1 MAREITNRYED
12 YNNYNYE
19 QLKFAVGV
27 LSKTA
32 NQRLRQ
38 IEQAGLTRASNAYR
52 YIEGRAYD
60 EEPYMEV
67 TKGSTVRGKKTEA
80 GHIKFRT
87 NYRDATL
94 NSLREQM
101 GELQEFLFKSKTS
114 TVTGVKNK
122 YLKGYETAKKN
133 NPDLFGQMSFDEF
146 GDLWNTFNMKQL
158 IKMYGSDISVKFINE
173 AESEGLSQDE
183 INEILSSIDE
193 HTSYMDLVDQV
204 NEKKDRKKLST
215 ANLDTSVL

>member
-1 MAREITNRYED
+1 MAREITNRYD
-12 YNNYNYE
+12 DFNNYNYE

-60 EEPYMEV
+60 EEPYMDK
-67 TKGSTVRGKKTEA
+67 TKNGEM
-80 GHIKFRT
+80 KFRT

-114 TVTGVKNK
+114 TVSGVKNK

-146 GDLWNTFNMKQL
+146 GDLWNTFNMKQI
-158 IKMYGSDISVKFINE
+158 IKMYGSDIAVKFINE
-173 AESEGLSQDE
+173 AESEGLSQDD
-183 INEILSSIDE
+183 INEIMSSIDE
-193 HTSYMDLVDQV
+193 HTSYMDLVNQV

>member
-1 MAREITNRYED
+1 MAKEITNRYED
-12 YNNYNYE
+12 FNNYNYE

-38 IEQAGLTRASNAYR
+38 IERAGLTGASNAHR

-60 EEPYMEV
+60 EESYMDK
-67 TKGSTVRGKKTEA
+67 TKKGEM
-80 GHIKFRT
+80 KFRT
-87 NYRDATL
+87 NYRDTTL

-101 GELQEFLFKSKTS
+101 GELQAFLFKSKTS
-114 TVTGVKNK
+114 TVSGVKNK
-122 YLKGYETAKKN
+122 YLKGYESAKQN
-133 NPDLFGQMSFDEF
+133 NPELFGNMSFDEF
-146 GDLWNTFNMKQL
+146 GDLWNTFNMKQI
-158 IKMYGSDISVKFINE
+158 IKMYGSDIAVKFINE
-173 AESEGLSQDE
+173 AESQGLSQDD
-183 INEILSSIDE
+183 INEIMSSIDE
-193 HTSYMDLVDQV
+193 HTSYMDLVNQV

>member
-1 MAREITNRYED
+1 MAREITNRYD
-12 YNNYNYE
+12 DFNNYNYE

-60 EEPYMEV
+60 EEPYMDK
-67 TKGSTVRGKKTEA
+67 TKNGEM
-80 GHIKFRT
+80 KFRT

-114 TVTGVKNK
+114 TVSGVKNK

-146 GDLWNTFNMKQL
+146 SDLWNTFNMKQI
-158 IKMYGSDISVKFINE
+158 IKMYGSDIAVKFINE
-173 AESEGLSQDE
+173 AESEGLSQDD
-183 INEILSSIDE
+183 INEIMSSIDE
-193 HTSYMDLVDQV
+193 HTSYMDLVNQV

>member
-19 QLKFAVGV
+19 QLKFAVSV

-38 IEQAGLTRASNAYR
+38 IEQAGMTRASNAYR

-60 EEPYMEV
+60 EEPYMDT
-67 TKGSTVRGKKTEA
+67 TKNGQM
-80 GHIKFRT
+80 KFRT
-87 NYRDATL
+87 NYRDTTL

-101 GELQEFLFKSKTS
+101 SELQEFLFKSKTS

-133 NPDLFGQMSFDEF
+133 NPDLFGKMSFDEF
-146 GDLWNTFNMKQL
+146 GDLWNTFNMKQ
-158 IKMYGSDISVKFINE
+158 IVKMYGSEIAIGFINE
-173 AESEGLSQDE
+173 AESKGLSQDD
-183 INEILSSIDE
+183 INEIISTIDE
-193 HTSYMDLVDQV
+193 HSSYMELLDQV
-204 NEKKDRKKLST
+204 NKKKDRKKLST
-215 ANLDTSVL
+215 AELDTSVL

>member
-19 QLKFAVGV
+19 QLKFAVSV

-60 EEPYMEV
+60 EEPYMDR
-67 TKGSTVRGKKTEA
+67 TKNGEM
-80 GHIKFRT
+80 KFRT
-87 NYRDATL
+87 NYRDTTL

-101 GELQEFLFKSKTS
+101 SELQEFLFKSKTS

-133 NPDLFGQMSFDEF
+133 NPDLFGKMSFDEF
-146 GDLWNTFNMKQL
+146 GDFWNTYNMKQ
-158 IKMYGSDISVKFINE
+158 IVNMYGSEISIKFINE
-173 AESEGLSQDE
+173 AESKGLSQDD
-183 INEILSSIDE
+183 INEIISNIDE
-193 HTSYMDLVDQV
+193 HSSYMDLLDQV
-204 NEKKDRKKLST
+204 NKKKDRKKLST

>member
-12 YNNYNYE
+12 FNNYNYE

-60 EEPYMEV
+60 EEPYMDK
-67 TKGSTVRGKKTEA
+67 TKNGEM
-80 GHIKFRT
+80 KFRT
-87 NYRDATL
+87 NYRDTTL

-114 TVTGVKNK
+114 TVSGVKNK

-133 NPDLFGQMSFDEF
+133 NPELFGEMSFDEF
-146 GDLWNTFNMKQL
+146 GDLWNTFNMKQI
-158 IKMYGSDISVKFINE
+158 IKMYGSDIAVKFINE
-173 AESEGLSQDE
+173 AESQGLSQDD
-183 INEILSSIDE
+183 INEIMSSIDE
-193 HTSYMDLVDQV
+193 HTSYMDLVNQV

>member
-1 MAREITNRYED
+1 MAKEITNRYD
-12 YNNYNYE
+12 DFNNYNYE
-19 QLKFAVGV
+19 ELKFAVGV

-38 IEQAGLTRASNAYR
+38 IEKAGLTRASNAYR

-60 EEPYMEV
+60 EEPYMDK
-67 TKGSTVRGKKTEA
+67 TKNGEM
-80 GHIKFRT
+80 KFRT
-87 NYRDATL
+87 NYRDTTL

-114 TVTGVKNK
+114 TVSGVKNK
-122 YLKGYETAKKN
+122 YLKGYETAKQN
-133 NPDLFGQMSFDEF
+133 NPDLFGNMTFDEF
-146 GDLWNTFNMKQL
+146 GDLWNTFNMKQI
-158 IKMYGSDISVKFINE
+158 IKMYGSDIAVKFINE
-173 AESEGLSQDE
+173 AESQGLSQDD
-183 INEILSSIDE
+183 INEIMSSIDE
-193 HTSYMDLVDQV
+193 HTSYMDLVNQV

>member
-60 EEPYMEV
+60 DEPYMDK
-67 TKGSTVRGKKTEA
+67 TKNGEM
-80 GHIKFRT
+80 KFRT
-87 NYRDATL
+87 NYRDTTL

-101 GELQEFLFKSKTS
+101 SELQEFLFKSKTS
-114 TVTGVKNK
+114 TVKGVKNK

-133 NPDLFGQMSFDEF
+133 NPDLFGKMSFDEF
-146 GDLWNTFNMKQL
+146 GDLWNTFNMKQ
-158 IKMYGSDISVKFINE
+158 IVKMYGSEIAVGFINE
-173 AESEGLSQDE
+173 AEGKGLSQDD
-183 INEILSSIDE
+183 INEIISTIDE
-193 HTSYMDLVDQV
+193 HSSYMDLLDQV
-204 NEKKDRKKLST
+204 NKKKDRKKLST
-215 ANLDTSVL
+215 AELDTSVL

>member
-1 MAREITNRYED
+1 MAREITNRYDD

-60 EEPYMEV
+60 EEPYMDK
-67 TKGSTVRGKKTEA
+67 TKNGQM
-80 GHIKFRT
+80 KFRT
-87 NYRDATL
+87 NYRDTTL

-114 TVTGVKNK
+114 TVSGVKNK
-122 YLKGYETAKKN
+122 YLKGYKTAKQN
-133 NPDLFGQMSFDEF
+133 NPELFGQMSFDEF
-146 GDLWNTFNMKQL
+146 GDLWNTFNMKQI
-158 IKMYGSDISVKFINE
+158 IKMYGSDIAVKFINE
-173 AESEGLSQDE
+173 AESQGLSQDD
-183 INEILSSIDE
+183 INEIMSSIDE
-193 HTSYMDLVDQV
+193 HTSYMDLVSQV

>member
-1 MAREITNRYED
+1 MAKEITNRYD
-12 YNNYNYE
+12 DFNNYKYE
-19 QLKFAVGV
+19 ELKFAVGV

-38 IEQAGLTRASNAYR
+38 IEKAGLTRASNAYR

-60 EEPYMEV
+60 EEPYMDK
-67 TKGSTVRGKKTEA
+67 TKNGEM
-80 GHIKFRT
+80 KFRT
-87 NYRDATL
+87 NYRDTTL

-114 TVTGVKNK
+114 TVSGVKNK

-133 NPDLFGQMSFDEF
+133 NPELFGKMSFDEF
-146 GDLWNTFNMKQL
+146 GDLWNTFNMKQI
-158 IKMYGSDISVKFINE
+158 IKMYGSDIAVKFINE
-173 AESEGLSQDE
+173 AESQGLSQDD
-183 INEILSSIDE
+183 INEIMSSIDE
-193 HTSYMDLVDQV
+193 HTSYMDLVNQV

>member
-12 YNNYNYE
+12 FNNYNYD

-60 EEPYMEV
+60 EEPYMDK
-67 TKGSTVRGKKTEA
+67 TKNGEM
-80 GHIKFRT
+80 KFRT
-87 NYRDATL
+87 NYRDTTL

-114 TVTGVKNK
+114 TVSGVKKK
-122 YLKGYETAKKN
+122 YLKGYETAKKS
-133 NPDLFGQMSFDEF
+133 NPELFGEMSFDEF
-146 GDLWNTFNMKQL
+146 GDLWNTFNMKQI
-158 IKMYGSDISVKFINE
+158 IKMYGSDIAVKFINE
-173 AESEGLSQDE
+173 AESQGLSQDD
-183 INEILSSIDE
+183 INEIMSSIDE
-193 HTSYMDLVDQV
+193 HTSYMDLVNQV

>member
-1 MAREITNRYED
+1 MKGEKTMAREITNRYDD

-60 EEPYMEV
+60 EEPYMDR
-67 TKGSTVRGKKTEA
+67 TKKGEM
-80 GHIKFRT
+80 KFRT
-87 NYRDATL
+87 NYRDTTL

-114 TVTGVKNK
+114 TVSGVKNK

-133 NPDLFGQMSFDEF
+133 NPELFGEMSFDEF
-146 GDLWNTFNMKQL
+146 GDLWNTFNMKQI
-158 IKMYGSDISVKFINE
+158 IKMYGSDIAVKFINE
-173 AESEGLSQDE
+173 AESQGLSQDD
-183 INEILSSIDE
+183 INEIMSSIDE
-193 HTSYMDLVDQV
+193 HTSYMDLVNQV

-215 ANLDTSVL
+215 ANLDTSIL

>member
-60 EEPYMEV
+60 EEPYMDR
-67 TKGSTVRGKKTEA
+67 TKNGQM
-80 GHIKFRT
+80 KFRT
-87 NYRDATL
+87 NYRDTTL

-101 GELQEFLFKSKTS
+101 SELQEFLFKSKTS
-114 TVTGVKNK
+114 TVSGVKNK

-133 NPDLFGQMSFDEF
+133 NPDLFGKMSFDEF
-146 GDLWNTFNMKQL
+146 GDLWNTFNMKQ
-158 IKMYGSDISVKFINE
+158 IVKMYGSEIAIGFINE
-173 AESEGLSQDE
+173 AESKGLSQDD
-183 INEILSSIDE
+183 INEIMSTIDE
-193 HTSYMDLVDQV
+193 HSSYMDLLDQV
-204 NEKKDRKKLST
+204 NKKKDRKKLST
-215 ANLDTSVL
+215 AELDTSVL

>member
-1 MAREITNRYED
+1 MAREITNRYD
-12 YNNYNYE
+12 DFNNYNYE

-60 EEPYMEV
+60 EEPYMDK
-67 TKGSTVRGKKTEA
+67 TKNGEM
-80 GHIKFRT
+80 KFRT

-114 TVTGVKNK
+114 TVSGVKNK

-146 GDLWNTFNMKQL
+146 GDLWNTFNMKQI
-158 IKMYGSDISVKFINE
+158 IKMYGSDIAVKFINE
-173 AESEGLSQDE
+173 AESQGLSQDD
-183 INEILSSIDE
+183 INEIMSSIDE
-193 HTSYMDLVDQV
+193 HTSYMDLVNQV

>member
-60 EEPYMEV
+60 EEPYMDR
-67 TKGSTVRGKKTEA
+67 TKNGEM
-80 GHIKFRT
+80 KFRT
-87 NYRDATL
+87 NYRDTTL

-101 GELQEFLFKSKTS
+101 SELQEFLFKSKTS

-133 NPDLFGQMSFDEF
+133 NPDLFGHMSFDEF
-146 GDLWNTFNMKQL
+146 GDLWNTFNMKQ
-158 IKMYGSDISVKFINE
+158 IVKMYGSEIAVGFINE
-173 AESEGLSQDE
+173 AESKGLSQDD
-183 INEILSSIDE
+183 INEIMSTIDE
-193 HTSYMDLVDQV
+193 HSSYMDLIDQV
-204 NEKKDRKKLST
+204 NKKKDRKKLST

>member
-1 MAREITNRYED
+1 MAKDITNRYD
-12 YNNYNYE
+12 DFNNYNYK

-38 IEQAGLTRASNAYR
+38 IEQAGLTNASNAYR
-52 YIEGRAYD
+52 YIEGRSYD
-60 EEPYMEV
+60 EETYMDK
-67 TKGSTVRGKKTEA
+67 TKNGE
-80 GHIKFRT
+80 IKFRT
-87 NYRDATL
+87 NYRDTSL

-114 TVTGVKNK
+114 TVSGVKNK

-133 NPDLFGQMSFDEF
+133 NPELFGNMSFDEF
-146 GDLWNTFNMKQL
+146 GDLWNTFNMKQI
-158 IKMYGSDISVKFINE
+158 IKMYGSDIAVKFINE
-173 AESEGLSQDE
+173 AESQGLSQDD
-183 INEILSSIDE
+183 INEIMSSIDE
-193 HTSYMDLVDQV
+193 HTSYMSLIDQV

>member
-19 QLKFAVGV
+19 QLKFAVSV

-38 IEQAGLTRASNAYR
+38 IEQAGLTNASNAYR

-60 EEPYMEV
+60 DEPYMDT
-67 TKGSTVRGKKTEA
+67 TKNGQM
-80 GHIKFRT
+80 KFRT
-87 NYRDATL
+87 NYRDTTL

-133 NPDLFGQMSFDEF
+133 NPDLFGKMSFDEF
-146 GDLWNTFNMKQL
+146 GEFWSTYNMKQ
-158 IKMYGSDISVKFINE
+158 IVNMYGSEISIKFINE
-173 AESEGLSQDE
+173 AESKGLSQDD
-183 INEILSSIDE
+183 INEIISNIDE
-193 HTSYMDLVDQV
+193 HSSYMDLLDQV
-204 NEKKDRKKLST
+204 NKKKDRKKLST
-215 ANLDTSVL
+215 AKLDTSVL

>member
-1 MAREITNRYED
+1 MGITNRYED
-12 YNNYNYE
+12 FNNYNLK
-19 QLKFAVGV
+19 QIKFAVSV

-38 IEQAGLTRASNAYR
+38 IEKAGLTGASNAYR

-60 EEPYMEV
+60 DEPYMD
-67 TKGSTVRGKKTEA
+67 KTNNGEM
-80 GHIKFRT
+80 KFRT
-87 NYRDATL
+87 NYRGTTL

-101 GELQEFLFKSKTS
+101 SELQEFLFKSKTS

-133 NPDLFGQMSFDEF
+133 NPELFGKMSFDEF
-146 GDLWNTFNMKQL
+146 GGLWNTFNMKQ
-158 IKMYGSDISVKFINE
+158 IDKMYGSDISIKFINE
-173 AESEGLSQDE
+173 AESQGLSQDD
-183 INEILSSIDE
+183 INEIIASIDE
-193 HTSYMDLVDQV
+193 HSSYMGLISQI

-215 ANLDTSVL
+215 ANLDPSVL